1 MKLYKVFLIVL
12 MTSAFAVVGC
22 GDSGGSE
29 SASSVCSACDAP
41 DRIPACEQRYDE
53 CRALDRAGEE
63 CAVVALEQCGAL

>member
-1 MKLYKVFLIVL
+1 MNLCKVFLIAL
-12 MTSAFAVVGC
+12 MTSAFAVLGC

-53 CRALDRAGEE
+53 CRALDKAGEE
-63 CAVVALEQCGAL
+63 CALVALEQCGAL

>member
-1 MKLYKVFLIVL
+1 MKLHRVFLIAL
-12 MTSAFAVVGC
+12 MTSAFAVLGC
-22 GDSGGSE
+22 GGGSE

>member
-12 MTSAFAVVGC
+12 MTSAFAVLGC

-29 SASSVCSACDAP
+29 SASSVCSACDAQ
-41 DRIPACEQRYDE
+41 DRIPACEERYDE